1 MSLVLEPAID
11 DTGID
16 CTGSGSEATRSNST
30 DTSDIDTTVTDRT
43 NLRLRLSTD
52 GTENTDRGIDDTGGI
67 SSMSTYAL

>member
-1 MSLVLEPAID
+1 MS

-16 CTGSGSEATRSNST
+16 CTCSGSEAMRSNST

-43 NLRLRLSTD
+43 NLSTD
-52 GTENTDRGIDDTGGI
+52 GTENTDRGIDDTGGGS

>member
-1 MSLVLEPAID
+1 MID

-16 CTGSGSEATRSNST
+16 CTSSGYKAMRSNST
-30 DTSDIDTTVTDRT
+30 DTSDIVTTVNDRT
-43 NLRLRLSTD
+43 NLSTD

>member
-1 MSLVLEPAID
+1 MILALDPAID

-16 CTGSGSEATRSNST
+16 CTGSGSEATRSNIT
-30 DTSDIDTTVTDRT
+30 DTSDIDTTVADRT
-43 NLRLRLSTD
+43 NLSTD